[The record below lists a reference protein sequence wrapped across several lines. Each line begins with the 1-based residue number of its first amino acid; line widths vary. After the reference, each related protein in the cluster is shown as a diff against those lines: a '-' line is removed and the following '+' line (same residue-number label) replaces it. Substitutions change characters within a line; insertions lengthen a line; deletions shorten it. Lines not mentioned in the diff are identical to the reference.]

1 MKSIACGVNTPTN
14 GLRAIGNITIA
25 EFLLKPS
32 PRHLFLSQNS
42 PVSVA
47 QLTKTWAHEKEG
59 GIAFF
64 DPESHAPSA
73 DLEGVFDRVVTHENL
88 SPREMEAL
96 FDYIRDGGRVFF
108 DVAQRGD
115 VIAALLQHSLAN
127 KSKPRILLVV
137 ANFQKSFSESDMRAG
152 QIGRSVGMDVV
163 YSSEGPVAFRSE
175 HDEACFMSYFAHA

>member
-1 MKSIACGVNTPTN
+1 MNSYVIDD
-14 GLRAIGNITIA
+14 
-25 EFLLKPS
+25 FLTKAAPLS
-32 PRHLFLSQNS
+32 LFLSQNS

-64 DPESHAPSA
+64 DPESHTPND

-88 SPREMEAL
+88 SPREMEDL
-96 FDYIRDGGRVFF
+96 FDHIRDGGRVFF

-115 VIAALLQHSLAN
+115 VVAALLQHSLAN
-127 KSKPRILLVV
+127 KSKPRILLAV
-137 ANFQKSFSESDMRAG
+137 ANFQKSFSASDMRAG

-163 YSSEGPVAFRSE
+163 YGAEGPFAFRSE
-175 HDEACFMSYFAHA
+175 HDGACFMSYFRHA